1 MGRVGGKNAA
11 LPLSLMSVFEEAC
24 PNYLAIGMT
33 YEQFWDGDVLA
44 HKAFRKAHKLKL
56 AEKNQMAWLQGM
68 YIYEALLDVTPYLKA
83 FSKDRPKPYPK
94 EPYDLFK
101 EQREA
106 REEREARE
114 RYERIKERV
123 AAFAKAQKERRA
135 KESKEQ
141 EVDDNARCVP

>member
-1 MGRVGGKNAA
+1 M
-11 LPLSLMSVFEEAC
+11 
-24 PNYLAIGMT
+24 GMT

-44 HKAFRKAHKLKL
+44 HKAYRKAHKLHL
-56 AEKNQMAWLQGM
+56 IEKNQFAWMQGA
-68 YIYEALLDVTPYLKA
+68 YVYEAIMDVAPYIKA
-83 FSKDRPKPYPK
+83 FSKARPRQYLK

-114 RYERIKERV
+114 RYERIKAGV

-141 EVDDNARCVP
+141 EVDADAGCVP

>member
-1 MGRVGGKNAA
+1 
-11 LPLSLMSVFEEAC
+11 MSVFEKAC
-24 PNYLAIGMT
+24 PYYLAYGMT
-33 YEQFWDGDVLA
+33 YEQFWDGDVSA
-44 HKAFRKAHKLKL
+44 HKAFREAHKLIL

-68 YIYEALLDVTPYLKA
+68 YVYEALLDITPYLKA
-83 FSKDRPKPYPK
+83 FSKARPHPYAK

-114 RYERIKERV
+114 RYERIKAGV

-135 KESKEQ
+135 KESKE
-141 EVDDNARCVP
+141 